1 VLPGHG
7 VVVRASLAVLVVLA
21 MPLVAAAH
29 GTRWVATMQ
38 SDQSGQTAVVM
49 LRVRDA
55 CHLVLQTPQ
64 GSQYDCPGRWRCSG
78 RACPARRGRL
88 IFRWLDDPFAAQ
100 DVELLWRHGACSAH
114 FVGVPQPGFDVR
126 PFHWSYGCFGGSPV
140 RQLDSGTFVL
150 DLRR

>member
-1 VLPGHG
+1 LRSHR

-21 MPLVAAAH
+21 MPLVASAH

-78 RACPARRGRL
+78 KACPARRGNLTFRRL
-88 IFRWLDDPFAAQ
+88 ADPFAAQ
-100 DVELLWRHGACSAH
+100 DVELLWRRGACSAH
-114 FVGVPQPGFDVR
+114 FVGVSQPSSP
-126 PFHWSYGCFGGSPV
+126 PFHWRYGCFGGSPV
-140 RQLDSGTFVL
+140 RQLDSGTFTL